1 MRLELSQASFSASG
15 LATLA
20 IVTAMIE
27 MLPVGEQRT
36 LLARAAALVPDGS
49 GPRRD
54 EARRMIG
61 AMFSQTK
68 A

>member
-1 MRLELSQASFSASG
+1 MRLELSQAGFSANG

-20 IVTAMIE
+20 ILTAMIE

-61 AMFSQTK
+61 AMFEQAK
-68 A
+68 P

>member
-1 MRLELSQASFSASG
+1 MRLELSQAGFSAGG

-20 IVTAMIE
+20 ILTAMIE

-36 LLARAAALVPDGS
+36 VLVRAATLVPDGS

-61 AMFSQTK
+61 AMFAQTK
-68 A
+68 P